1 MMKELLS
8 SKELIRR
15 HVRQCKQQLSQE
27 ERDQQSQEILS
38 LLEEHPL
45 FQEARV
51 VLLYASLPDEV
62 QTLSFIERW
71 KNKKQILL
79 PIVVGDELELRCY
92 SGNCSL
98 WQGRY
103 GILEPQAER
112 LFTDYASIDLAIV
125 PGVAF
130 TLSGKRLGRGKGY
143 YDRLFSHPAF
153 SEVYKIGLAFSF
165 QVFPALPMDS
175 YDSPL
180 DEILTLR
187 SAKSTT

>member
-45 FQEARV
+45 FQKARI

-125 PGVAF
+125 PG
-130 TLSGKRLGRGKGY
+130 SG
-143 YDRLFSHPAF
+143 
-153 SEVYKIGLAFSF
+153 
-165 QVFPALPMDS
+165 
-175 YDSPL
+175 
-180 DEILTLR
+180 
-187 SAKSTT
+187 